1 MLNKDQQFGQT
12 CEAIAADYLQ
22 RNGYRILVRNYR
34 TKLGEIDLIARDGDT
49 LAFIEVKARR
59 SARYGNPKYAI
70 NRWKQKKISM
80 AALAYLKST
89 KQMNVRARFDV
100 LAILSLKNPPQIEL
114 VKNAFELAY
123 R

>member
-1 MLNKDQQFGQT
+1 MNKDQQFGQT
-12 CEAIAADYLQ
+12 SEAIAADYLQ

-59 SARYGNPKYAI
+59 SARYGNPKYAV

>member
-1 MLNKDQQFGQT
+1 MLNQDQQFGQT
-12 CEAIAADYLQ
+12 SEAIAADYLQ
-22 RNGYRILVRNYR
+22 RNGYKILVRNYR

-59 SARYGNPKYAI
+59 SARYGNPKYAV

-80 AALAYLKST
+80 AALTYLKST

-100 LAILSLKNPPQIEL
+100 LAILSTKHPPQIEL
-114 VKNAFELAY
+114 IKNAFELAY

>member
-1 MLNKDQQFGQT
+1 MLNKDQQFGQSS
-12 CEAIAADYLQ
+12 EAIAAEYLQ
-22 RNGYRILVRNYR
+22 RNGYKILVRNYR
-34 TKLGEIDLIARDGDT
+34 TKLGEIDLIAQDGDT

-59 SARYGNPKYAI
+59 SARYGNPKYAV

-100 LAILSLKNPPQIEL
+100 LAILSPQHPPQIEL
-114 VKNAFELAY
+114 IKNAFELAY

>member
-12 CEAIAADYLQ
+12 SEAIAADYLQ

-34 TKLGEIDLIARDGDT
+34 TKLGEIDLIGRDGDT

-59 SARYGNPKYAI
+59 SARYDNPKYAV

-80 AALAYLKST
+80 AALTYLKST
-89 KQMNVRARFDV
+89 KQMHVRARFDV
-100 LAILSLKNPPQIEL
+100 LAILSRTPPPQIEL
-114 VKNAFELAY
+114 IKNAFELAY

>member
-1 MLNKDQQFGQT
+1 MLNQDQQFGQT
-12 CEAIAADYLQ
+12 SEAIAADYLQ
-22 RNGYRILVRNYR
+22 RNGYKILVRNYR

-59 SARYGNPKYAI
+59 SARYGNPKYAV

-89 KQMNVRARFDV
+89 KQMNVKARFDV
-100 LAILSLKNPPQIEL
+100 LAILSPKHPPRIEL
-114 VKNAFELAY
+114 IKNAFELAY